1 MQCRGSTLLKM
12 TSFKLSLFAFT
23 LLLSPSVASSF
34 VPFSGCLKS
43 AQRASIL
50 GDSFKYR
57 MRGGAD
63 SQESGSPVPDQTS
76 GGQGNEV
83 LGDETSSEQEV
94 NNLVEPGSQALAE
107 PEIQTS
113 SGGVDSQ
120 DAGSPVPYET
130 SGGQGNEGSGDET
143 SSEQDVKSL
152 VEPGRQALAEPGT
165 QTARGGA
172 DSQEA
177 GSPVLNQPTGGQ
189 GNEGL
194 GGQPVAEPG
203 IQTAVEVG
211 DKALFGPKATS
222 PGVIRKAVPGFP
234 WQKLPNWLTYVRC
247 LAIPAVV
254 ALFYV
259 PNRHA
264 ETASLFAVASFTD
277 WLDGYLARRWDITSA
292 FGAFLDPVADKLMVS
307 TALILLSG
315 RFGMHVVIPTCII
328 LARELSVSALREW
341 MAQRGLR
348 DLVKVGFQGKV
359 KTALTMLTLTLLL
372 LVPEDGLG
380 PLAVIE
386 FPAKILLYLCA
397 AITVTSGSV
406 YFRAAAPA
414 MLKMD

>member
-1 MQCRGSTLLKM
+1 
-12 TSFKLSLFAFT
+12 
-23 LLLSPSVASSF
+23 
-34 VPFSGCLKS
+34 
-43 AQRASIL
+43 
-50 GDSFKYR
+50 

-63 SQESGSPVPDQTS
+63 SQEDGSPVPNQTPV
-76 GGQGNEV
+76 GQENEV

-94 NNLVEPGSQALAE
+94 TNLVEPGSQPLAEPGIQMSIGGADSQEVPNQTPGGYGNEILGDETLSEQKVKSLVEPEPGSQPVAE
-107 PEIQTS
+107 PEIQT
-113 SGGVDSQ
+113 V
-120 DAGSPVPYET
+120 A
-130 SGGQGNEGSGDET
+130 
-143 SSEQDVKSL
+143 VKL
-152 VEPGRQALAEPGT
+152 E
-165 QTARGGA
+165 
-172 DSQEA
+172 DK
-177 GSPVLNQPTGGQ
+177 
-189 GNEGL
+189 GL
-194 GGQPVAEPG
+194 LGH
-203 IQTAVEVG
+203 
-211 DKALFGPKATS
+211 KATS
-222 PGVIRKAVPGFP
+222 PGVIRKALPGFP
-234 WQKLPNWLTYVRC
+234 WHKVPDWLTYIRC

-348 DLVKVGFQGKV
+348 DLVKVGFQGKL

-397 AITVTSGSV
+397 GITVTSGSV

-414 MLKMD
+414 LLQVE